1 MPIKSV
7 IVNASPLIT
16 LFNSQLE
23 TLLPRLFDTVEVPPA
38 VWQEVT
44 AHKTDLAA
52 QRLPQTD
59 WIKQTN
65 AISTAA
71 SVAAWD
77 LGAGESAVLSYA
89 LAQPTHTAIIDD
101 AAARRCAIS
110 LNIATL
116 GTGGLIVLAK
126 RQGIIP
132 SVVEPIESLRSAGL
146 WLSDPL
152 VTLLKQQ
159 AGE

>member
-1 MPIKSV
+1 MLIKPV

-71 SVAAWD
+71 SVAAWTWRRRI
-77 LGAGESAVLSYA
+77 GSAQLRPCTTNY
-89 LAQPTHTAIIDD
+89 TAIIDD

-116 GTGGLIVLAK
+116 GTGGLIVLA
-126 RQGIIP
+126 RRLEIIKVSKAKERLQVLP
-132 SVVEPIESLRSAGL
+132 NSLIQRSR
-146 WLSDPL
+146 S
-152 VTLLKQQ
+152 
-159 AGE
+159 